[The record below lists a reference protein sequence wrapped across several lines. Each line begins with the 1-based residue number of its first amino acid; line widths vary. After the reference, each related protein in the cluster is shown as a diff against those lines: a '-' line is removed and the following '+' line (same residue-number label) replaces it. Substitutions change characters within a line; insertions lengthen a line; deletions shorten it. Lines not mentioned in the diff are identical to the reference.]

1 MVKQLT
7 DEDVTSNFELF
18 EQNGF
23 LLTHSLYW
31 MTISILQIDLLCTV
45 YVIYRTYKKWKSSNN
60 GLSMAYRIPFYI
72 AIIEIF
78 IYVFQTTNLIHP
90 AIFIENWPE
99 PYCSIISGGF
109 FFVTVTNIF
118 MVGVIALMSW
128 LVGIQQPNYGKFDYR
143 LFIVP
148 IGSAICSTIVARPT
162 FRSDEFWCYTSDE
175 FTTIPKLLL
184 AIDFIVLVLTL
195 FCYVS
200 IIVRI
205 NSAELNNTNRSFLIA
220 SRKIVGYLTMYIIQ
234 WTPLMSYVIADI
246 LDQEYASVFFI
257 SINFIAFGGIL
268 NMIQYVINEG
278 WVNENKSG
286 PSSLSSS
293 TELTV
298 SNDNNIIIR
307 VHVQNQNND
316 TIVADDLSSIDNK
329 NK

>member
-7 DEDVTSNFELF
+7 EEDVTPNIELF

-23 LLTHSLYW
+23 LLTYSLYW

-45 YVIYRTYKKWKSSNN
+45 YVIYRTFKKWNSSNN

-72 AIIEIF
+72 AII
-78 IYVFQTTNLIHP
+78 V
-90 AIFIENWPE
+90 
-99 PYCSIISGGF
+99 C
-109 FFVTVTNIF
+109 
-118 MVGVIALMSW
+118 
-128 LVGIQQPNYGKFDYR
+128 VGIQQPNYGRFDYK

-175 FTTIPKLLL
+175 FTTIPKFLL
-184 AIDFIVLVLTL
+184 AIDFIILVLTL

-257 SINFIAFGGIL
+257 SVNFIAFGGIL

-286 PSSLSSS
+286 LSSLSSS
-293 TELTV
+293 TELTA

-316 TIVADDLSSIDNK
+316 TMVDDDLSSIDNK

>member
-7 DEDVTSNFELF
+7 EEDVTPNIELF

-23 LLTHSLYW
+23 LLTYSLYW

-45 YVIYRTYKKWKSSNN
+45 YVIYRTFKKWNSSNN

-72 AIIEIF
+72 AII
-78 IYVFQTTNLIHP
+78 
-90 AIFIENWPE
+90 
-99 PYCSIISGGF
+99 GGF

-128 LVGIQQPNYGKFDYR
+128 LVVCVGIQQPNYGRFDYK

-175 FTTIPKLLL
+175 FTTIPKFLL
-184 AIDFIVLVLTL
+184 AIDFIILVLTL

-257 SINFIAFGGIL
+257 SVNFIAFGGIL

-286 PSSLSSS
+286 LSSLSSS
-293 TELTV
+293 TELTA

-316 TIVADDLSSIDNK
+316 TMVDDDLS
-329 NK
+329 